1 MTHSLRHRFETIAA
15 RLNPA
20 GDRYVPELVDHLL
33 ALAREHSASDVHL
46 IPAPGGK
53 TIHVLARVDG
63 VLHEIAVLEKVAP
76 NVVARLKVM
85 AELLTYQTD
94 VPQEGRIR
102 TGDESLEMRVST
114 FPTVH
119 GEKAVVRLFV
129 GSGRFRHLEDLG
141 LPGDVDH
148 DLRHVLSQTSGA
160 LLVAGP
166 AGSGKTTTLY
176 ACLRN
181 ILRDAPVPR
190 SVCTLEDPV
199 EALVP
204 GASQSQVK
212 PVAGFDY
219 ATGLRSLMRQDPEVI
234 MVGEIRDRS
243 TAETVF
249 QASLTG
255 QLVLTSFH
263 AGSACEAIGRLFDL
277 DVEPYL
283 LRSGLLGV
291 LSQRLVRRLCACAQ
305 PGTQPEDALGLPVA
319 EFRMPA
325 GCEHCGLTGYQGRL
339 LLAEFLR
346 TRDPAIACAI
356 QIRRDAN
363 ELEQIAA
370 AAGATTILERAG
382 VAVQAGLTSPAEVR
396 RVLGAGPA
404 ERG

>member
-1 MTHSLRHRFETIAA
+1 MTHSLQHKFQAAAA

-20 GDRYVPELVDHLL
+20 GDRYVPELVDNLL
-33 ALAREHSASDVHL
+33 ALAREHGASDVHL

-53 TIHVLARVDG
+53 TLHVLGRVDG
-63 VLHEIAVLEKVAP
+63 VLHEVAVIDKVAP

-85 AELLTYQTD
+85 AELLTYQMD

-119 GEKAVVRLFV
+119 GEKAVVRLFI
-129 GSGRFRHLEDLG
+129 GSGRFRHIEDLG
-141 LPGDVDH
+141 LPPDTDH
-148 DLRHVLSQTSGA
+148 ELKTVLWQTAGA
-160 LLVAGP
+160 LVVAGP

-181 ILRDAPVPR
+181 MLRDAPHPR
-190 SVCTLEDPV
+190 SICTLEDPV

-204 GASQSQVK
+204 GAAQSQVK
-212 PVAGFDY
+212 PTAGFDY

-291 LSQRLVRRLCACAQ
+291 LSQRLVRRLCDCAQ
-305 PGTQPEDALGLPVA
+305 PGTQPEDTLGLAVAGFRIPV
-319 EFRMPA
+319 
-325 GCEHCGLTGYQGRL
+325 GCGKCGQSGYQGRL
-339 LLAEFLR
+339 LLAEYLKI
-346 TRDPAIACAI
+346 RDPEIARAVH
-356 QIRRDAN
+356 IRRDAH
-363 ELEQIAA
+363 ELEQSAV
-370 AAGATTILERAG
+370 AAGLTTIMRRALA
-382 VAVQAGLTSPAEVR
+382 AVEAGRTSPAEVR
-396 RVLGAGPA
+396 RVLGAGRA
-404 ERG
+404 EAG